1 MVLYEKFLHMVLY
14 EKFIWYLS
22 YNKNK
27 VLLIWKA
34 PDMAEY

>member
-1 MVLYEKFLHMVLY
+1 MVLYEKFFYMVLY

-27 VLLIWKA
+27 VFLIWKVF
-34 PDMAEY
+34 DMVEY